1 MIDHLETEAEK
12 RAQKAEELPAFSGI
26 KLLHIKRQ
34 VATLLGLVGRDGIF
48 DEYTKHDISHID
60 EMLKILDWLI
70 PEDTKNIMSPADWL
84 ITVLAIYFHDL
95 GMLVTRD
102 EYGQRNSSGFIEYRD
117 KELFAGDSGADYRAK
132 VEQLSP
138 DEAERFLYQEF
149 VRGHHAERIR
159 NWIMGRAPEHL
170 GITPDSM
177 SEVEALLS
185 TLDPQFRR
193 DLALVC
199 ESHHLDD
206 LNNFEKYKVSQPYGN
221 SDKETANIQYA
232 AVLLRTADLL
242 HITRD
247 RTPSVAFRIINP
259 TDPLSQDE
267 WAEQMGVTRVRSQI
281 GRDQENNLDENADRD
296 KIEVHAYFTQE
307 NGFFGL
313 TSYLSYA
320 QNQIEKSHGWV
331 EEANKRQGARH
342 TFPWRY
348 IDDRN
353 IETEGF
359 LRDKFEFT
367 IDQAKILDLLTGHTL
382 YNDTSVVL
390 RELVQNSFDAIRIQ
404 QLIDRQADSTQTLGK
419 VTIHWDSQERV
430 LSVED
435 NGTGMTQEIIE
446 QHLLR
451 VGSSRYQSPDFK
463 RQYPDFS
470 SISRFGIGLLSAFM
484 VADTVEIITC
494 NTDEDQARQLSL
506 RSVHGKYLIRLLD
519 KQTDEIANH
528 LAPHGTSVKLKVRPS
543 AEISDIIETAKKWIV
558 VPGCEVNI
566 TVDGDP
572 PVQVGFSS
580 PKDAVKDVLQNI
592 GASFDGDSG
601 HMDRIKLRIDEKE
614 IDGVTL
620 AYALEW
626 SESFKE
632 WSFLQVPRLKESKPF
647 LGICVGGV
655 RVDVNTP
662 GFDGVHVVAIANAAG
677 KKAPKTNV
685 VRSGLEATPERNA
698 MLRSIYSLYCD
709 HVKDEMEELRE
720 KRQFSLTW
728 ATQESRYILSPLLPP
743 PSSPY
748 YMQHSRYYR
757 KREQVPQPLNTSLLI
772 ENARELPVLI
782 VENND
787 QRQAIT
793 PAEFSHESLFWTID
807 CALFRSAELII
818 REVAS
823 SASLS
828 NLIKTLHAENVQ
840 LPIDPILCGFD
851 INNVLDISVFEGME
865 VNKIEVYPE
874 QRRIDLRWVAK
885 ANPPRCRKIPD
896 ELLEIYLSSISSYG
910 SARIQDL
917 IICQDGVEFSGLSDE
932 IAVCAFNTIYLLPD
946 APVAKHLISWLDRF
960 QIERTDES
968 YMGAY
973 FMIFLVFE
981 IFGEG
986 IQISNIEHILRR
998 FERYHQ
1004 DEYRSM
1010 RKLRDPLQI
1019 RNVVDLMEMAD
1030 LIENTNWKIFDPS
1043 AWVRKGQF

>member
-34 VATLLGLVGRDGIF
+34 VDELLGLIGRDGIF

-60 EMLKILDWLI
+60 EMLEILDWLI
-70 PEDTKNIMSPADWL
+70 PKETKDIMSPADWL

-95 GMLVTRD
+95 GMLVTRE
-102 EYGQRNSSGFIEYRD
+102 EYEQRNLSGFIEYRD
-117 KELFAGDSGADYRAK
+117 KMLFAEDSGADYRAK
-132 VEQLSP
+132 VEQLPP
-138 DEAERFLYQEF
+138 DKSERFLYQEF

-159 NWIMGRAPEHL
+159 NWIMGRVPDHL

-185 TLDPQFRR
+185 TLDLQFRR

-199 ESHHLDD
+199 ESHHLND

-221 SDKETANIQYA
+221 SDEETANIQYA
-232 AVLLRTADLL
+232 AVLLRTVDLL

-247 RTPSVAFRIINP
+247 RTPSIAFRIINP
-259 TDPLSQDE
+259 TDPLSQDA
-267 WAEQMGVTRVRSQI
+267 WTKQMGVTRVRSQI
-281 GRDQENNLDENADRD
+281 GRDRENNPDENADRD
-296 KIEVHAYFTQE
+296 TIEVHAYFTQE

-320 QNQIEKSHGWV
+320 QNQIQKSHGWV
-331 EEANKRQGARH
+331 KGANTRQGTRH

-348 IDDRN
+348 VDDNN

-390 RELVQNSFDAIRIQ
+390 RELVQNAFDAIRIQ
-404 QLIDRQADSTQTLGK
+404 QLIDQQADSTQTPGK

-430 LSVED
+430 LSVKD
-435 NGTGMTQEIIE
+435 NGTGMTQEIIV

-451 VGSSRYQSPDFK
+451 VGSSRYQSQDFK

-470 SISRFGIGLLSAFM
+470 PISRFGIGLLSAFM
-484 VADTVEIITC
+484 IADTVEIITC
-494 NTDEDQARQLSL
+494 NTDEDKARHLSL

-566 TVDGDP
+566 TVDSDP

-580 PKDAVKDVLQNI
+580 PKDAIKDVLQNI

-601 HMDRIKLRIDEKE
+601 HLDRRILRIEEKE
-614 IDGVTL
+614 MDGVTL

-626 SESFKE
+626 SEFFKE
-632 WSFLQVPRLKESKPF
+632 WSFLQASSDRLKESKSF
-647 LGICVGGV
+647 LGTCVGGV

-662 GFDGVHVVAIANAAG
+662 GFDGALVVAIANAEG
-677 KKAPKTNV
+677 VNAPKTNV
-685 VRSGLEATPERNA
+685 VRSGLEATPERDA

-709 HVKDEMEELRE
+709 HVKTEMEELYE

-728 ATQESRYILSPLLPP
+728 ATQEARYLLSPLMFLR
-743 PSSPY
+743 Y
-748 YMQHSRYYR
+748 GMQEIQR
-757 KREQVPQPLNTSLLI
+757 LNTSLFI
-772 ENARELPVLI
+772 EMARKLPVLV
-782 VENND
+782 VEKDN

-793 PAEFSHESLFWTID
+793 PEEFSHQPLFWTID

-823 SASLS
+823 PASLS
-828 NLIKTLHAENVQ
+828 NLIRTLHAEKVQ
-840 LPIDPILCGFD
+840 LPIDPILCGF
-851 INNVLDISVFEGME
+851 NSYNLLDRSVFEGME
-865 VNKIEVYPE
+865 VDKIEVYPE
-874 QRRIDLRWVAK
+874 QRRVDLRWVAK
-885 ANPPRCRKIPD
+885 KDPPRCRTIPD
-896 ELLEIYLSSISSYG
+896 VLLNIYRSVANPYSM
-910 SARIQDL
+910 RIL
-917 IICQDGVEFSGLSDE
+917 NPNIIICQDDMEFSGLSDE
-932 IAVCAFNTIYLLPD
+932 IAVCAFDIIYLLPD
-946 APVAKHLISWLDRF
+946 SQIAKYLISCLDRF
-960 QIERTDES
+960 KIERNDEN
-968 YMGAY
+968 YMKVY
-973 FMIFLVFE
+973 FIIVIIFE
-981 IFGEG
+981 IFDKGM
-986 IQISNIEHILRR
+986 QISNIENILDR
-998 FERYHQ
+998 FEQKHQ
-1004 DEYRSM
+1004 DEYRNRINLREPLRIRDIIDSM
-1010 RKLRDPLQI
+1010 ELNTI
-1019 RNVVDLMEMAD
+1019 
-1030 LIENTNWKIFDPS
+1030 IEGTNWKIFDPS
-1043 AWVRKGQF
+1043 AWVRKDQF

>member
-34 VATLLGLVGRDGIF
+34 VDELLGLIGRNGIF

-60 EMLKILDWLI
+60 EMLEILDWLI
-70 PEDTKNIMSPADWL
+70 PKETKDIMSPADWL
-84 ITVLAIYFHDL
+84 ITVLAINFHDL
-95 GMLVTRD
+95 GMLVTRE
-102 EYGQRNSSGFIEYRD
+102 EYEQRNLSGFIEYRD
-117 KELFAGDSGADYRAK
+117 KVLFADDSGADYRAK
-132 VEQLSP
+132 VEQLPP
-138 DEAERFLYQEF
+138 DKAERFLYQEF
-149 VRGHHAERIR
+149 VRENHAKRIS
-159 NWIMGRAPEHL
+159 NWIMGRAPDHL

-177 SEVEALLS
+177 LEVEALLS
-185 TLDPQFRR
+185 TLDPQFRH

-199 ESHHLDD
+199 ESHHLED
-206 LNNFEKYKVSQPYGN
+206 LNNFKKYKVSQPYGN
-221 SDKETANIQYA
+221 SDEETANLQYV

-247 RTPSVAFRIINP
+247 RTPSIAFRIINP
-259 TDPLSQDE
+259 TDPLSQDA
-267 WAEQMGVTRVRSQI
+267 WAKQMGVTRVRSQI
-281 GRDQENNLDENADRD
+281 GRDRENNPDVNADRD
-296 KIEVHAYFTQE
+296 TIEVHAYFTQE

-313 TSYLSYA
+313 TSYLSYV
-320 QNQIEKSHGWV
+320 QNQIQKSHGWV
-331 EEANKRQGARH
+331 KEANTRQGTRH

-348 IDDRN
+348 VDDNN
-353 IETEGF
+353 IKTEGF

-390 RELVQNSFDAIRIQ
+390 RELVQNAFDAIRIQ
-404 QLIDRQADSTQTLGK
+404 QLIDQQADSTQTPGK

-435 NGTGMTQEIIE
+435 NGTGMTQEIIV

-470 SISRFGIGLLSAFM
+470 PISRFGIGLLSAFM

-494 NTDEDQARQLSL
+494 NTDEDKAIHLSL

-566 TVDGDP
+566 TVDDDP
-572 PVQVGFSS
+572 LVQVGFSS

-601 HMDRIKLRIDEKE
+601 HLDRRKLRIEEKE
-614 IDGVTL
+614 MDGVTL

-626 SESFKE
+626 SDFFKE
-632 WSFLQVPRLKESKPF
+632 WSFLQPSTDRLKESKSF
-647 LGICVGGV
+647 LGTCVGGV

-662 GFDGVHVVAIANAAG
+662 GFEGTSVVAIANAEG
-677 KKAPKTNV
+677 VNAPKTNV
-685 VRSGLEATPERNA
+685 VRSGLEATPERDA

-709 HVKDEMEELRE
+709 HVKTEMEELYE

-728 ATQESRYILSPLLPP
+728 ATQEARYLLLPLLFLK
-743 PSSPY
+743 
-748 YMQHSRYYR
+748 R
-757 KREQVPQPLNTSLLI
+757 KREFQPLNTSLFI
-772 ENARELPVLI
+772 EMARKLPLLV
-782 VENND
+782 VERNN

-793 PAEFSHESLFWTID
+793 PNEFSHEPLFWTID

-823 SASLS
+823 PTSLS
-828 NLIKTLHAENVQ
+828 NLIRTLHADNVQ
-840 LPIDPILCGFD
+840 LPIDPLLCGFNTYD
-851 INNVLDISVFEGME
+851 PLDISVFEGME
-865 VNKIEVYPE
+865 VDKIEVYPE
-874 QRRIDLRWVAK
+874 QRRVDLRWVAK
-885 ANPPRCRKIPD
+885 KDPLRCRRIPD
-896 ELLEIYLSSISSYG
+896 ELLSMYRSTEGIFKPWNL
-910 SARIQDL
+910 RELDL
-917 IICQDGVEFSGLSDE
+917 IICHGGVEISGVSDE
-932 IAVCAFNTIYLLPD
+932 IAVCAFNTIYLVPD
-946 APVAKHLISWLDRF
+946 SQIAKCLISWLDRF
-960 QIERTDES
+960 QMERNDEE
-968 YMGAY
+968 YMKLY
-973 FMIFLVFE
+973 FIIFIIFE
-981 IFGEG
+981 IFSKGM
-986 IQISNIEHILRR
+986 QISNIENILHH
-998 FERYHQ
+998 FEKRHQ
-1004 DEYRSM
+1004 GEYRHL
-1010 RKLRDPLQI
+1010 KNLREPLKIRDIIDP
-1019 RNVVDLMEMAD
+1019 MELND
-1030 LIENTNWKIFDPS
+1030 IIEGTNWKIFDPS
-1043 AWVRKGQF
+1043 AWVREDQF

>member
-1 MIDHLETEAEK
+1 MIDHLETKAEK

-34 VATLLGLVGRDGIF
+34 VDELLGLIGRDGIF

-70 PEDTKNIMSPADWL
+70 PEDTKDIMSPADWL

-95 GMLVTRD
+95 GMLVTKE
-102 EYGQRNSSGFIEYRD
+102 EYEQRNSSGYIEYRD
-117 KELFAGDSGADYRAK
+117 KVLFADDYGADYRAK
-132 VEQLSP
+132 VNQLSS
-138 DEAERFLYQEF
+138 DESERFLYQDF

-159 NWIMGRAPEHL
+159 NWIMGRASVQL

-177 SEVEALLS
+177 SEVTDLLS
-185 TLDPQFRR
+185 TLDSQFRR

-199 ESHHLDD
+199 ESHHLND

-259 TDPLSQDE
+259 TDPLSQKE
-267 WAEQMGVTRVRSQI
+267 WVKQMAVRRVRSQI
-281 GRDQENNLDENADRD
+281 SRDRENNPDENADRD
-296 KIEVHAYFTQE
+296 TIEVHAHFTQE
-307 NGFFGL
+307 SGFFGL

-320 QNQIEKSHGWV
+320 QNQIQKSYGWV
-331 EEANKRQGARH
+331 KEANERQGARH

-348 IDDRN
+348 VDDNN

-390 RELVQNSFDAIRIQ
+390 RELVQNAFDAIRIQ
-404 QLIDRQADSTQTLGK
+404 QLIDQQADSTQTPGK
-419 VTIHWDSQERV
+419 VTIHWDSKERV

-435 NGTGMTQEIIE
+435 NGTGMTQEIIV

-470 SISRFGIGLLSAFM
+470 PISRFGIGLLSAFM

-494 NTDEDQARQLSL
+494 NTDEDKARHLSL

-519 KQTDEIANH
+519 KQTYEIANH

-566 TVDGDP
+566 TVDSDP

-601 HMDRIKLRIDEKE
+601 HLDIRKLRIEEKE
-614 IDGVTL
+614 MDGVTL

-626 SESFKE
+626 SEFFKE
-632 WSFLQVPRLKESKPF
+632 WSFLHASSDRLKELKLF
-647 LGICVGGV
+647 FGTCIGGV

-662 GFDGVHVVAIANAAG
+662 GFDDNWIVAIANADG
-677 KKAPKTNV
+677 VNAPKTNV
-685 VRSGLEATPERNA
+685 VRSGLEATPERDA

-709 HVKDEMEELRE
+709 HVKTEMEELYE

-728 ATQESRYILSPLLPP
+728 ATQEARYLLSPLL
-743 PSSPY
+743 
-748 YMQHSRYYR
+748 HLARH
-757 KREQVPQPLNTSLLI
+757 EFQPLNTSLLI
-772 ENARELPVLI
+772 EIARKLPVLM
-782 VENND
+782 VEKDN
-787 QRQAIT
+787 QRQAIA
-793 PAEFSHESLFWTID
+793 PEEFSHEPLFWTID

-823 SASLS
+823 PASLS
-828 NLIKTLHAENVQ
+828 NLIKTLHADNVQ
-840 LPIDPILCGFD
+840 LPIDPILCGF
-851 INNVLDISVFEGME
+851 NTYNLLDISVFGEIE
-865 VNKIEVYPE
+865 VDKIGVYPE
-874 QRRIDLRWVAK
+874 QRRVDLRWVTK
-885 ANPPRCRKIPD
+885 KDPPRCRRIPD
-896 ELLEIYLSSISSYG
+896 ELLDIYISAASMHN
-910 SARIQDL
+910 RFVRVRKLDM
-917 IICQDGVEFSGLSDE
+917 IICQDDVEVSGMSDE
-932 IAVCAFNTIYLLPD
+932 IAVRAFDIIYLLPD
-946 APVAKHLISWLDRF
+946 SQIAKYLISWLDRF
-960 QIERTDES
+960 QIERNDED
-968 YMGAY
+968 YMMVY
-973 FMIFLVFE
+973 FITFLIFE
-981 IFGEG
+981 IFDNRM
-986 IQISNIEHILRR
+986 QISNIENILDR
-998 FERYHQ
+998 FEQGHQ
-1004 DEYRSM
+1004 NEYQRLINS
-1010 RKLRDPLQI
+1010 RGTLRIRDIIDP
-1019 RNVVDLMEMAD
+1019 MELND
-1030 LIENTNWKIFDPS
+1030 IIEGTNWKIFDPS
-1043 AWVRKGQF
+1043 AWVRGDQF